1 MSSMQVN
8 IRPRLTI
15 IQSTHASM
23 GGLKSTGLLERHA
36 RLVQEYAKT
45 FDVVVYSSDSI
56 DYSLE
61 LGVVHKSVPWLPNA
75 FGWRH
80 LFYYLW
86 LVWQAPQMRGV
97 IKVFGSN
104 IPTLFLVRVFSG
116 CPMMVTYQLNYAE
129 AMRGSERNPLKRLL
143 GPLLERLALS
153 PADLVLVTADWLG
166 IKVRTVYRKPTVLL
180 PNWVDLS
187 GLDREESHTERSKD
201 LILYA
206 GRLHWLKG
214 VNILIDAFACIKGSY
229 PNAKLVICGAGEEKE
244 EDKLNAQVQ
253 SLGVAD
259 IEFRGRIQN
268 AQVLEL
274 MRSAAIFV
282 LPTITMEGHPKSL
295 IEAMACG
302 AACVATNVPGNREVI
317 SGDKNG
323 LLVQPSDVDV
333 LAKTISFL
341 LSEPEVRF
349 KLGQNAQRD
358 TRQLGFDIIVP
369 QEVQAL
375 LSLYSQDK

>member
-1 MSSMQVN
+1 MEGL
-8 IRPRLTI
+8 PRLTI

-45 FDVVVYSSDSI
+45 FDVVIYSSDSI
-56 DYSLE
+56 DYSSE
-61 LGVVHKSVPWLPNA
+61 LGVTHKPVPWLPA
-75 FGWRH
+75 MFGWRH
-80 LFYYLW
+80 LVYYLW
-86 LVWQAPQMRGV
+86 LVWQAPRMRGV

-129 AMRGSERNPLKRLL
+129 AMRGSERNLIKRLL

-153 PADLVLVTADWLG
+153 PADLVLVTAEWLG
-166 IKVRTVYRKPTVLL
+166 TKVRTVYRKPTLLL

-187 GLDREESHTERSKD
+187 KLDTEEPHTERSKY

-214 VNILIDAFACIKGSY
+214 VNILIEAFACIKASH
-229 PNAKLVICGAGEEKE
+229 PQASLVICGAEEENE
-244 EDKLNAQVQ
+244 EAKLYAQVQ

-259 IEFRGRIQN
+259 IEFRGRVQN
-268 AQVLEL
+268 VQVLEL

-302 AACVATNVPGNREVI
+302 AACIATDVPGNQNVI
-317 SGDKNG
+317 TNGENG
-323 LLVQPSDVDV
+323 LLVQPANAEV
-333 LAKTISFL
+333 LAEAIGYL
-341 LSEPEVRF
+341 LSEPEVRL
-349 KLGQNAQRD
+349 KLGENAQRD
-358 TRQLGFDIIVP
+358 TRQLGFDVIVP
-369 QEVQAL
+369 QEIQAL
-375 LSLYSQDK
+375 LSLYAQHN